1 MKPLSF
7 ITFFVSLLLLVPTAG
22 FSQATPKSVDKSIV
36 QQDALITSK
45 KWVCLNVSRK
55 KLSRQDFKFEMGNEL
70 SLSIDKKYSFKN
82 NDYNYQSGTWK
93 VDGKFLYF
101 FYNAMDGSNRTN
113 TAKYK
118 IRTLNSTTL
127 LLKRTDK
134 PRGKLTFK

>member
-1 MKPLSF
+1 MKLPIF
-7 ITFFVSLLLLVPTAG
+7 ILFFTCLLLSPIRT
-22 FSQATPKSVDKSIV
+22 FSQAVPKGVDKITI

-45 KWVCLNVSRK
+45 KWICLNVSRK
-55 KLSRQDFKFEMGNEL
+55 KLTKQDFKFEVGNEL

-82 NDYNYQSGTWK
+82 NDYSYQSGTWK

-113 TAKYK
+113 SARYK
-118 IRTLNSTTL
+118 IRSLNSTTL
-127 LLKRTDK
+127 LLKRMDK

>member
-1 MKPLSF
+1 MKSPIF
-7 ITFFVSLLLLVPTAG
+7 ILFLTCLLLSPIGA
-22 FSQATPKSVDKSIV
+22 FSQAVPKGVDKITV

-45 KWVCLNVSRK
+45 KWICLNVSRK
-55 KLSRQDFKFEMGNEL
+55 KLTKQDFKFEVGNEL

-82 NDYNYQSGTWK
+82 NDYSYQSGTWK

-113 TAKYK
+113 SARYK
-118 IRTLNSTTL
+118 IRSLNSTTL
-127 LLKRTDK
+127 LLKRMDK